1 MYRIIFCL
9 LTLGAA
15 SAEAALLITPSDAL
29 KHTFG
34 KATTVSKK
42 NTLLRNAQAAAV
54 SKQAQLKLETKI
66 YRIYT
71 AKKSDKTVGYGMLI
85 TRQVRQKDASV
96 LYIITP
102 DGTLRAVEVIAFGE
116 PPEYIPSETYLQ
128 QFNAKSSADTLR
140 VGKDIPT
147 ISGATLSARNITDG
161 SRLALAL
168 FDVLLGSKP

>member
-1 MYRIIFCL
+1 MYRMIFSL
-9 LTLGAA
+9 LAA
-15 SAEAALLITPSDAL
+15 FVATVQAELLITPSDAL
-29 KHTFG
+29 KQTFG

-42 NTLLRNAQAAAV
+42 NTLLRSAQAAAV

-71 AKKSDKTVGYGMLI
+71 AKNAGKAVGYGMLI

-102 DGTLRAVEVIAFGE
+102 EGVIRAVEIIAFGE
-116 PPEYIPSETYLQ
+116 PPEYIPSEAYLLH
-128 QFNAKSSADTLR
+128 FNDKNSADTLR

-147 ISGATLSARNITDG
+147 VSGATLSARNVTDG

-168 FDVLLGSKP
+168 FDVLFGNRP